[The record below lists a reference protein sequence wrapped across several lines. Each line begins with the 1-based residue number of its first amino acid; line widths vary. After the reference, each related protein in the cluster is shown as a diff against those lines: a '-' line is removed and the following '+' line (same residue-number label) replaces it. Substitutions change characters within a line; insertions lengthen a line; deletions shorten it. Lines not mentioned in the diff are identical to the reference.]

1 MASDQN
7 GVVSNG
13 VKLLGEAFITPGS
26 SLILDGRVGAGL
38 VHGAIG
44 LGATALLGP
53 VAGPLVR
60 LFVMANSYSKSVT
73 ERNLLE
79 VAQDDL
85 HRGEGGRRSK
95 TGSAGQPG

>member
-7 GVVSNG
+7 GVVGNG

-38 VHGAIG
+38 LHGAIG
-44 LGATALLGP
+44 LGAIALLGP
-53 VAGPLVR
+53 VAGPIVR
-60 LFVMANSYSKSVT
+60 LLVAANSYSKSVS

-79 VAQDDL
+79 MAQDDMN
-85 HRGEGGRRSK
+85 RAEGGRRSK
-95 TGSAGQPG
+95 TAST